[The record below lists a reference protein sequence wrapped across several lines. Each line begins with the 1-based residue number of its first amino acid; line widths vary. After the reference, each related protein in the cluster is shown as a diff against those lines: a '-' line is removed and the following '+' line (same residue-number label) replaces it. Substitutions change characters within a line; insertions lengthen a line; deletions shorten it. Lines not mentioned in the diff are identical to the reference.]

1 MEIAKQ
7 ISTGDFLIKGNET
20 EMELFKELFD
30 KNQEMTKQ
38 IAKRE
43 ERQRI
48 SKLLE
53 GIDKTE
59 IESNIGWWET
69 STGAEFGKK
78 ILDSI
83 NKVDISKNKI
93 SKK

>member
-7 ISTGDFLIKGNET
+7 VSTGDFLIKGNET

-43 ERQRI
+43 ESEEIFNGLILMAEQNNKPELKSLITFYRQV
-48 SKLLE
+48 
-53 GIDKTE
+53 
-59 IESNIGWWET
+59 
-69 STGAEFGKK
+69 
-78 ILDSI
+78 
-83 NKVDISKNKI
+83 KVDISKNKI